1 MGTSP
6 RVGRVEA
13 VVRGRVQGV
22 GFRVFVAREARR
34 RGLVGWV
41 RNGSDGAVRIVVEGP
56 DAQLDGLLEILH
68 DGPPAA
74 WVKGVEVVR
83 GRAAGGFAEFEI
95 QSGGHGGD

>member
-1 MGTSP
+1 
-6 RVGRVEA
+6 
-13 VVRGRVQGV
+13 
-22 GFRVFVAREARR
+22 
-34 RGLVGWV
+34 
-41 RNGSDGAVRIVVEGP
+41 VRIVVEGP

-83 GRAAGGFAEFEI
+83 GPAAGGFAEFEI